1 MAYIVFILILF
12 IILLITYKLN
22 KLTDVNGNFI
32 PDELE
37 GLAED
42 IKEDLL
48 SRAEN
53 VKEELKDV
61 KSAAKNLVK
70 QSGDVF
76 EAAGGA
82 KRKGRKKNGKK

>member
-1 MAYIVFILILF
+1 MVYLLLGSFLF
-12 IILLITYKLN
+12 IILLLSYKLN
-22 KLTDVNGNFI
+22 KLTDVNDNFI

-37 GLAED
+37 DLAED
-42 IKEDLL
+42 VKEDLL
-48 SRAEN
+48 GRAKN

-82 KRKGRKKNGKK
+82 KRKGRKKNEKK

>member
-12 IILLITYKLN
+12 IILLLTYKLN
-22 KLTDVNGNFI
+22 KLTDVNDNFI

-37 GLAED
+37 DLAED
-42 IKEDLL
+42 VKEDLL
-48 SRAEN
+48 GRAKN

-70 QSGDVF
+70 QSSEVF

-82 KRKGRKKNGKK
+82 KRKEIKKNGKK